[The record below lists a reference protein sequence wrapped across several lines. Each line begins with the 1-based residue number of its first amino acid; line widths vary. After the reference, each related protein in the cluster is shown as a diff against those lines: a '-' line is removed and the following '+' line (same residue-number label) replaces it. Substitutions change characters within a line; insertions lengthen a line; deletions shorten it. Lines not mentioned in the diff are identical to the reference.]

1 MRLMSPADE
10 QKQSQLARFLADPR
24 RALWRLSLPILGG
37 MTIHTL
43 YSVID
48 MVFVGWVGPQAVAAL
63 AYNMPLVFFGIGIT
77 IGITSGVTAVVAQAI
92 GAKDKPRANNT
103 AEHAL
108 VLGLVIGLA
117 LAAAGLIYGRGLL
130 ALLGATGDLNQLA
143 WSYFQF
149 FCFGLVFMV
158 LSSNFRA
165 ILTGEGDTVRPMKIM
180 GAGLVLNIILDP
192 LFIFTLDMG
201 VRGAAVASMVS
212 QVLAFL
218 VFIYLVFIRRS
229 TYIHFRLRHFTYQG
243 SILAAIL
250 RIGLPASLAFMIMAI
265 GGGVFNKILT
275 SYSHHAVAAYQVASR
290 LEMLFFMPIMAISAG
305 CVTLVAMFY
314 GAGELDKLRQVIRY
328 TLSRTVLIG
337 LGSAV
342 VIYSLAPWLISIFR
356 PSPEI
361 LDYGV
366 SYMRVIAFA
375 YPLIPLAMIS
385 GRVLQGLGQG
395 MPMLIFTFMRVVAIS
410 APLAL
415 YFTLVL
421 HKPVE
426 WVWYSML
433 ISIAVAAA
441 VAVTWLWIYLGR
453 LERLSSPEM
462 APEPEPE
469 IVSPV
474 VAG

>member
-1 MRLMSPADE
+1 MNPTDE
-10 QKQSQLARFLADPR
+10 HKQSQLARFLADPP
-24 RALWRLSLPILGG
+24 RALWRLSLPVLGG

-43 YSVID
+43 YSVVD

-63 AYNMPLVFFGIGIT
+63 AYNMPLLFFGIGIT

-92 GAKDKPRANNT
+92 GAEDKSRANNT

-108 VLGLVIGLA
+108 VLGLVIGLGLA
-117 LAAAGLIYGRGLL
+117 LAGLIWGRELL

-143 WSYFQF
+143 WSYFQV

-165 ILTGEGDTVRPMKIM
+165 ILTGEGDTMRPMKIM
-180 GAGLVLNIILDP
+180 GAGMVLNIILDP

-201 VRGAAVASMVS
+201 VRGAAVASIVS
-212 QVLAFL
+212 QILAFL

-229 TYIHFRLRHFTYQG
+229 TYIHLRPRHFTYQW

-250 RIGLPASLAFMIMAI
+250 RIGLPASLAFMIMAA

-275 SYSHHAVAAYQVASR
+275 SYSYYAVAAYQVANR
-290 LEMLFFMPIMAISAG
+290 LEMLFFMPIMAISTG
-305 CVTLVAMFY
+305 CVTLVAMFF

-337 LGSAV
+337 LGGAV
-342 VIYSLAPWLISIFR
+342 VIFAFAPWLIRIFR

-366 SYMRVIAFA
+366 SYLRVVAFA

-415 YFTLVL
+415 YFTMVL

-426 WVWYSML
+426 WVWYSMV
-433 ISIAVAAA
+433 ISIAVAAS
-441 VAVTWLWIYLGR
+441 VAVSWLRIYLGR
-453 LERLSSPEM
+453 LERLPRPE
-462 APEPEPE
+462 AVPEPE
-469 IVSPV
+469 IVQSV
-474 VAG
+474 VSG